1 MRQQGAYSPDYTSGP
16 SPSYSPGYGS
26 GSDAGSPQYSPTSG
40 AGSDDGAVFSEE
52 EEEEEQPQVRIL
64 CTGPSCTRD
73 HLAVA
78 ALPNGFP
85 QA

>member
-52 EEEEEQPQVRIL
+52 EEEEQPQVRIL

-78 ALPNGFP
+78 ALSNGFP

>member
-52 EEEEEQPQVRIL
+52 EEEEQPQVHPLHSLILHKRSSGCGRSVQRISE
-64 CTGPSCTRD
+64 PD
-73 HLAVA
+73 
-78 ALPNGFP
+78 
-85 QA
+85 